1 MSGAGEPAT
10 AGAAAEPEQRVSWL
24 ELFFDLVVVAAV
36 AQLAGRLEE
45 DPTLTGM
52 GVFVVLY
59 AAVWMSW
66 TSFTLYANVSAGA
79 PRQRAFLYA
88 MGAMA
93 VMAAAIPE
101 VTTERAQAFAVAYI
115 IVRVIAQRV
124 FHRTHKV
131 VVVWSSAQAAYLA
144 PWVASLFVDD
154 GAWRYGLWAFG
165 LLMEFALSVARGGNP
180 AFVLA
185 QAQRQEDHESA
196 RRNRRDARRRAA
208 GVPVS
213 APPITGRVSTATL
226 NLGHLAERLGLFVI
240 IVLGEAVAQLIG
252 AAAHADWTH
261 GRELAGAAGL
271 VLLVGLWSLIF
282 RYGFISVPQFAVTS
296 LPPRLALPIHF
307 FTTGAITAVAVG
319 LGTATHE
326 AATPLPT
333 TMRWVLCGGVG
344 VYFLV
349 TAVGAFA
356 TDAPPHWLLGWALPS
371 VAVPAVV
378 GAAGGGLPAWAVAA
392 LMTVVVLWQVFYV
405 PMRDGWTRWRA
416 GDRPGRPAAART

>member
-1 MSGAGEPAT
+1 MSEVAEPAAT
-10 AGAAAEPEQRVSWL
+10 ETETEPEQKVSWL

-36 AQLAGRLEE
+36 AQLAGRLEAH
-45 DPTLTGM
+45 PALTGVGM
-52 GVFVVLY
+52 FVVLY

-66 TSFTLYANVSAGA
+66 TSFTLYANISAGA

-101 VTTERAQAFAVAYI
+101 VTTERPQTFAVAYI
-115 IVRVIAQRV
+115 IVRVIAQQV
-124 FHRTHKV
+124 FRRTHKV
-131 VVVWSSAQAAYLA
+131 VVAWSSAQAGYLA

-154 GAWRYGLWAFG
+154 PAWRYGLWAFG
-165 LLMEFALSVARGGNP
+165 LVMEFALSVVRGGDP
-180 AFVLA
+180 ASVVA
-185 QAQRQEDHESA
+185 HAQRQQNQEA
-196 RRNRRDARRRAA
+196 AKRRRRDARRMVGGGPVVAPRIT
-208 GVPVS
+208 GKVS
-213 APPITGRVSTATL
+213 AATL

-261 GRELAGAAGL
+261 GREFAAVAGF

-282 RYGFISVPQFAVTS
+282 RYGFTSVPQFAVTA

-319 LGTATHE
+319 LGMATHD
-326 AATPLPT
+326 AAGPLPT

-344 VYFLV
+344 VYFLT
-349 TAVGAFA
+349 TAVGAVA
-356 TDAPPHWLLGWALPS
+356 TSAPPHWLLGWALPS

-378 GAAGGGLPAWAVAA
+378 GAVGGRLPAWAVAA

-405 PMRDGWTRWRA
+405 PMRDGWARWRA
-416 GDRPGRPAAART
+416 GDRPGRPAAARP